1 MRHGDPEPYLA
12 HAARR
17 GHLQVADDP
26 TAAKQRLLEDWW
38 QTARHELDQ
47 TVMLAYRRA
56 DVRDL
61 NDAAHLLMLRA
72 GRLGPEAV
80 ELGGREFRVGDRVL
94 CRRNYSSLGVRNGT
108 RATVTAF
115 DRDALTLRADNGATR
130 HLPLMYARDHLEH
143 GYALTGHSAQGAT
156 VERAYVLLPD
166 QGAIQEW
173 GYVACTRARSETHL
187 YLSEHDALER
197 ETPLRHLNRT
207 TAPERT
213 ARALERSSA
222 EQLALDQART
232 GRDAS
237 TRLHAR
243 RHEQLEQQ
251 RARAADRLASAQR
264 ELKQL
269 GWWNRGNRR
278 VELEREISFQQTAL
292 RGFDEKRTELARTP
306 PAAPRVRLPG
316 RERDELTPTRSLLR
330 ERTLQREPP
339 GRGLEL

>member
-17 GHLQVADDP
+17 GRLQVADDP

-38 QTARHELDQ
+38 QTAQHDLEE

-61 NDAAHLLMLRA
+61 NDAAHVRMLRA
-72 GRLGPEAV
+72 GRLGPQAV
-80 ELGGREFRVGDRVL
+80 ELGGHEFRVGDRVL
-94 CRRNYSSLGVRNGT
+94 CRQNDTRLGVRNGT
-108 RATVTAF
+108 RAMILAIGE
-115 DRDALTLRADNGATR
+115 DALTLRAGNGVTR
-130 HLPLMYARDHLEH
+130 QVPLSYARDHLEH
-143 GYALTGHSAQGAT
+143 GYALTGHAAQGAT

-173 GYVACTRARSETHL
+173 GYVACTRARNETHL
-187 YLSEHDALER
+187 YLAEQDTIER
-197 ETPLRHLNRT
+197 ETPLRDPDRT

-213 ARALERSSA
+213 ASALERSAA
-222 EQLALDQART
+222 EPLALDQAQQRH
-232 GRDAS
+232 DAGA
-237 TRLHAR
+237 RLHTR
-243 RHEQLEQQ
+243 RQQQLEQQ
-251 RARAADRLASAQR
+251 RARAVERLTTAEGQ
-264 ELKQL
+264 LKQL
-269 GWWNRGNRR
+269 AWWNRGNRR
-278 VELEREISFQQTAL
+278 IELEREISFQQTAL